1 MEVILLR
8 PEEKVPDNIFLSLG
22 NELSTVIVF

>member
-8 PEEKVPDNIFLSLG
+8 PEENVPDNIFLSLD
-22 NELSTVIVF
+22 NKLSTLILF

>member
-8 PEEKVPDNIFLSLG
+8 PEENVPDNIFLRLD
-22 NELSTVIVF
+22 NELSTLILF